1 MDKIKRPG
9 GMAAFN
15 HKYSAQATLS
25 LCLYGIFS
33 KYFVKYYTLR
43 CYLVLQNLLSGQDHF

>member
-15 HKYSAQATLS
+15 HKYFAQATLS